1 MGKAV
6 AAQGKLR
13 QKMALADSKIKPWQR
28 VIHPGHYIFYWHN
41 REQQL
46 AQVISRERGENICY
60 CFCIS
65 RTCLKGEYRNIHISM
80 AEGFVSEEV
89 FNLIYESVNAE
100 ED

>member
-46 AQVISRERGENICY
+46 AQVISMY
-60 CFCIS
+60 
-65 RTCLKGEYRNIHISM
+65 M
-80 AEGFVSEEV
+80 A
-89 FNLIYESVNAE
+89 
-100 ED
+100 